1 LPRRDRLLGLI
12 GGFKLVKRLV
22 LLAAGTVAFRLTHAD
37 GARRLAWWIADQ
49 PLHPGQHWVDLA
61 LARLLSMDARTL
73 RQIGAGTF
81 VYAGV
86 FLTEGMG
93 LLLARRWA
101 EYLTVVVTA
110 SFLPLELYDLARHV
124 RLTRVLIAGVN
135 LAIVLYLIARLRA
148 ARSEG

>member
-1 LPRRDRLLGLI
+1 LPRPDRLLGLI
-12 GGFKLVKRLV
+12 GGFKLIKGLV
-22 LLAAGTVAFRLTHAD
+22 LLVAGAVAFHLAHD
-37 GARRLAWWIADQ
+37 GGARRLAWWIAHQ

-61 LARLLSMDARTL
+61 LARLLSTDPRTL

-93 LLLARRWA
+93 LFLGRRWA
-101 EYLTVVVTA
+101 EYLTVLVTA

-124 RLTRVLIAGVN
+124 RLTRVLIVGVN

>member
-12 GGFKLVKRLV
+12 GGFKLVKGLV
-22 LLAAGTVAFRLTHAD
+22 LLVAGAVAFRLAHDD

-61 LARLLSMDARTL
+61 LARLL
-73 RQIGAGTF
+73 
-81 VYAGV
+81 
-86 FLTEGMG
+86 
-93 LLLARRWA
+93 LARRWA
-101 EYLTVVVTA
+101 EYLTIVVTA
-110 SFLPLELYDLARHV
+110 SFLPLEVYDLARHV
-124 RLTRVLIAGVN
+124 RLTRVLIVGVN